1 MNGDKYEHCGG
12 QIRTSMGDKYEHCG
26 GQIRTFG
33 DKNEHIHEMFLTQ
46 YMAKQNKI
54 EHSIRTDCFWGH
66 IRT

>member
-33 DKNEHIHEMFLTQ
+33 YKNEHIHEMFLTQ
-46 YMAKQNKI
+46 YMAK
-54 EHSIRTDCFWGH
+54 
-66 IRT
+66 